1 MDIKWPF
8 RFIDNLFHFVR
19 EWPRC
24 ALYLPLHYG
33 INVFCMVWKWPE
45 LEPLIRITMFNS
57 MINPLLPILFGPSST
72 KCIVF
77 CYYTGN
83 EMEAADADAAAN
95 SMHSQWV
102 FAKCNAA

>member
-19 EWPRC
+19 TRVAAVCFICHYITELMF
-24 ALYLPLHYG
+24 LYGLAMAG
-33 INVFCMVWKWPE
+33 AGA
-45 LEPLIRITMFNS
+45 LIRITMFNA

-72 KCIVF
+72 KCIAF

-83 EMEAADADAAAN
+83 EMEAAVADAAAT
-95 SMHSQWV
+95 SMHSEWV